1 MSSSN
6 SEAFS
11 SVDFVAFDRAVEAI
25 ITFGKDVEA
34 SVAALRLPPSEDVT
48 ALLQSEWI
56 SLMSEVSPLVGSIRS
71 TYQSCRELQSQLL
84 EAKQGVEQQREQIHK
99 NVSSQYFAG
108 IADIR
113 KELDAIYESKQ
124 KQIFDAQEQA
134 FQSKLEK
141 LEQQYL
147 AKEAKLDAEH
157 SRTTKMTL
165 LTGRDLAVNKLSEA
179 VKRLEQLGIQSDLD
193 QRSPVD
199 IDPFIDRAL
208 QRPPRRGLL
217 DEDENIPFAE
227 GKRRAGGSP
236 EVTGGRALKKARSTF
251 GVPTGALQRRPFESP
266 QRRPTGS
273 LQRRPSELSSD
284 EEDSLRRSASTILGS
299 PLNTVRDPR
308 SPYEL
313 GGPSEARR
321 LPEGLRHSDDDFG
334 GMPDHAQ
341 GSIEGDTSPQRS
353 TTALNVLPRF
363 IYDKIQFPRDG
374 SWTEGIDTWFR
385 LLLRH
390 KYLSEKL
397 VEAATFKSADPKTLC
412 FRNWMNSKRLPKW
425 GKLESTTDKN
435 QPCDVCSKL
444 KAPAC
449 IYFLLCNGI
458 SGTTEYPTNDE
469 GKRWKLC
476 MRLP

>member
-165 LTGRDLAVNKLSEA
+165 LTGRDLA
-179 VKRLEQLGIQSDLD
+179 SDLD

-199 IDPFIDRAL
+199 NDPFIDRAP
-208 QRPPRRGLL
+208 QGPPRRGLL

-251 GVPTGALQRRPFESP
+251 GDPTGVLQRRPTEGP
-266 QRRPTGS
+266 QRRPTGP
-273 LQRRPSELSSD
+273 LQRLPYELYSD
-284 EEDSLRRSASTILGS
+284 EEDSLRRSVSTILGS
-299 PLNTVRDPR
+299 PRNAVRDTR
-308 SPYEL
+308 SPYEP

-321 LPEGLRHSDDDFG
+321 LPEDLRHSDDDFG
-334 GMPDHAQ
+334 GTPDHAH
-341 GSIEGDTSPQRS
+341 GSIEGDSSPQRS
-353 TTALNVLPRF
+353 TTALDESPRS

-374 SWTEGIDTWFR
+374 SWTEGIDNWFR
-385 LLLRH
+385 NLLSH
-390 KYLSEKL
+390 NSLSEKS
-397 VEAATFKSADPKTLC
+397 VEAATFKPTNGKALC
-412 FRNWMNSKRLPKW
+412 FRNWMMGKRLPKW
-425 GKLESTTDKN
+425 GKSESITN
-435 QPCDVCSKL
+435 ESQHCDVCSKL
-444 KAPAC
+444 KEPAC
-449 IYFLLCNGI
+449 VYFLLCDGI
-458 SGTTEYPTNDE
+458 SGTTEYPTNDQ
-469 GKRWKLC
+469 GKRWKLR
-476 MRLP
+476 MRLR